1 MELAEWL
8 IAPYEYTF
16 MRRALASLLIVSV
29 VGSVVGTFVVH
40 KGLAA
45 SGAGLAHATLGGVA
59 IAFVNGASVALGA
72 LAAAVA
78 TALGIGYARRTSR
91 VSYDTAI
98 AIFFVSAFS
107 LGILIISRRST
118 YTPDLISFVFG
129 DILGVSQAVLVGE
142 LVLAVVVVGF
152 VLAFYRELVM
162 VAYDPA
168 MASAVGV
175 RTAFFEFS
183 LLVLIAL
190 AVVVALQVIGIVLVT
205 ATLIIPPATAS
216 LLFRRIPRIMA
227 ASFLISAATSVVGLY
242 ASFHAG
248 VAASP
253 AVVLSATA
261 VFAVALLAT
270 SLRRTRLPAAT
281 TAEQRAPER
290 MLGWPRHMDPRRDI
304 T

>member
-1 MELAEWL
+1 MEVVDWL

-16 MRRALASLLIVSV
+16 MRRALASLLIVSL

-45 SGAGLAHATLGGVA
+45 SGSGLAHATLGGVA

-72 LAAAVA
+72 LVAAVA

-91 VSYDTAI
+91 ISYDTAI

-107 LGILIISRRST
+107 LGILVISRRSS

-129 DILGVSQAVLVGE
+129 DILGVSRADLIGE

-162 VAYDPA
+162 VAYDPS
-168 MASAVGV
+168 MAAAVGV
-175 RTAFFEFS
+175 RTGFFEFA

-190 AVVVALQVIGIVLVT
+190 AVVVALQAIGIVLVT

-227 ASFLISAATSVVGLY
+227 ASFLIGAATSVVGLY
-242 ASFHAG
+242 ASFYAG

-261 VFAVALLAT
+261 TFTVALLAT
-270 SLRRTRLPAAT
+270 SLRRTRLPAVAI
-281 TAEQRAPER
+281 AE
-290 MLGWPRHMDPRRDI
+290 
-304 T
+304 

>member
-1 MELAEWL
+1 LIVELGEWL

-16 MRRALASLLIVSV
+16 MRRALASLLIVSL

-59 IAFVNGASVALGA
+59 IAFVNGASVAFGA
-72 LAAAVA
+72 LVAAVA

-107 LGILIISRRST
+107 LGILVISRRST

-129 DILGVSQAVLVGE
+129 DILGVSRADLLGE
-142 LVLAVVVVGF
+142 LALAGVVIGF

-162 VAYDPA
+162 VAYDPS
-168 MASAVGV
+168 MAAAAGV

-216 LLFRRIPRIMA
+216 LMFRRIPRIMA
-227 ASFLISAATSVVGLY
+227 TSFLIGAASSLVGLY

-261 VFAVALLAT
+261 AFAVVLLAT
-270 SLRRTRLPAAT
+270 SLRRTRLPAAAA
-281 TAEQRAPER
+281 AE
-290 MLGWPRHMDPRRDI
+290 
-304 T
+304 

>member
-1 MELAEWL
+1 MELADWL

-16 MRRALASLLIVSV
+16 MRRALASLLIVSL
-29 VGSVVGTFVVH
+29 VGSIVGTFVVH

-45 SGAGLAHATLGGVA
+45 SGSGLAHATLGGVA

-72 LAAAVA
+72 LVAAVA

-107 LGILIISRRST
+107 LGILVISRRSS

-129 DILGVSQAVLVGE
+129 DILGVSRTDLLGALI
-142 LVLAVVVVGF
+142 LAVVVVGF
-152 VLAFYRELVM
+152 VFAFYRELVM

-168 MASAVGV
+168 MAAAAGV
-175 RTAFFEFS
+175 RTGFFEFA

-227 ASFLISAATSVVGLY
+227 ASFLIGVATSVVGLY

-253 AVVLSATA
+253 AIVLSATA
-261 VFAVALLAT
+261 TFAVALVAT
-270 SLRRTRLPAAT
+270 SLRRTRLPAPAI
-281 TAEQRAPER
+281 AE
-290 MLGWPRHMDPRRDI
+290 
-304 T
+304 

>member
-1 MELAEWL
+1 MAELAEWL
-8 IAPYEYTF
+8 IAPYEYAF
-16 MRRALASLLIVSV
+16 MQRALASLLIVSL

-45 SGAGLAHATLGGVA
+45 SGSGLAHATLAGVS

-72 LAAAVA
+72 LVAAVA
-78 TALGIGYARRTSR
+78 TALGIGYVRRTSR

-107 LGILIISRRST
+107 LGILVISRRSS
-118 YTPDLISFVFG
+118 YTPDLVSFVFG
-129 DILGVSQAVLVGE
+129 DILGVSRADLVGE
-142 LVLAVVVVGF
+142 LILAVVVVGF
-152 VLAFYRELVM
+152 VLAFYREMVM
-162 VAYDPA
+162 VAYDPS
-168 MASAVGV
+168 MASAAGV
-175 RTAFFEFS
+175 RTMFFEFS

-190 AVVVALQVIGIVLVT
+190 AVVVALQAIGIVLVT

-227 ASFLISAATSVVGLY
+227 ASFLIGAASSVVGLY

-253 AVVLSATA
+253 AVVLCATA
-261 VFAVALLAT
+261 AFAVALVAT
-270 SLRRTRLPAAT
+270 SLRRTRLPATAT
-281 TAEQRAPER
+281 AGE
-290 MLGWPRHMDPRRDI
+290 
-304 T
+304 

>member
-1 MELAEWL
+1 MVEIAEWL
-8 IAPYEYTF
+8 IEPYEYAF
-16 MRRALASLLIVSV
+16 MRRALASLVIVSL

-45 SGAGLAHATLGGVA
+45 SGSGLAHATLAGVA

-78 TALGIGYARRTSR
+78 TALGIGFVRRTSR

-107 LGILIISRRST
+107 LGILVISRRSS
-118 YTPDLISFVFG
+118 YTPDLVSFVFG
-129 DILGVSQAVLVGE
+129 DILGVSRADLLGE
-142 LVLAVVVVGF
+142 LVLAVVVLGF
-152 VLAFYRELVM
+152 VIAFYREMVM

-168 MASAVGV
+168 MASAAGV
-175 RTAFFEFS
+175 RTMFFEFA

-190 AVVVALQVIGIVLVT
+190 AVVVALQAIGIVLVT

-216 LLFRRIPRIMA
+216 LLLRRIPQIMGV
-227 ASFLISAATSVVGLY
+227 SFLIGVVSSIVGLY

-253 AVVLSATA
+253 AVVLAATLA
-261 VFAVALLAT
+261 FAIALVAT
-270 SLRRTRLPAAT
+270 SLRRTRLPAA
-281 TAEQRAPER
+281 AME
-290 MLGWPRHMDPRRDI
+290 
-304 T
+304 

>member
-8 IAPYEYTF
+8 IKPYEYEF
-16 MRRALASLLIVSV
+16 MQRALASLLIVSL

-45 SGAGLAHATLGGVA
+45 SGSGLAHATLAGVA

-72 LAAAVA
+72 LVAAVA

-107 LGILIISRRST
+107 LGILVISRRSS
-118 YTPDLISFVFG
+118 YTPDLVSFVFG
-129 DILGVSQAVLVGE
+129 DILGVSRADLLGE
-142 LVLAVVVVGF
+142 VILAIVVVGF
-152 VLAFYRELVM
+152 VLAFYREMVM

-168 MASAVGV
+168 MAAAAGV
-175 RTAFFEFS
+175 RTMFFEFS

-190 AVVVALQVIGIVLVT
+190 AVVVALQAIGIVLVT

-227 ASFLISAATSVVGLY
+227 ASFLIGAAASVFGLY

-261 VFAVALLAT
+261 AFGVALVAT
-270 SLRRTRLPAAT
+270 SLRRTRLPAAAI
-281 TAEQRAPER
+281 AE
-290 MLGWPRHMDPRRDI
+290 
-304 T
+304 

>member
-1 MELAEWL
+1 MIVELAEWL

-16 MRRALASLLIVSV
+16 MRRALGSLLIVSL

-45 SGAGLAHATLGGVA
+45 SGNGLAHATLGGVA

-107 LGILIISRRST
+107 LGILVISRRST
-118 YTPDLISFVFG
+118 YTPDLLSFVFG
-129 DILGVSQAVLVGE
+129 DILGVSRADLVGE
-142 LVLAVVVVGF
+142 LALAVVVIGF
-152 VLAFYRELVM
+152 VLAFYREMVM
-162 VAYDPA
+162 VAYDPG
-168 MASAVGV
+168 MAAAAGV
-175 RTAFFEFS
+175 RTGFFEFS

-190 AVVVALQVIGIVLVT
+190 AVVVALQAIGIVLVT

-216 LLFRRIPRIMA
+216 LLFRRIPLIMA
-227 ASFLISAATSVVGLY
+227 TGFLIGAATSVAGLY

-253 AVVLSATA
+253 AIVLSATA
-261 VFAVALLAT
+261 TFTVALLAT
-270 SLRRTRLPAAT
+270 SLRRTRLPAPA
-281 TAEQRAPER
+281 TAE
-290 MLGWPRHMDPRRDI
+290 
-304 T
+304 

>member
-1 MELAEWL
+1 MEVVDWL

-16 MRRALASLLIVSV
+16 MRRALASLLIVSL

-45 SGAGLAHATLGGVA
+45 SGSGLAHATLGGVA

-72 LAAAVA
+72 LVAAVA

-107 LGILIISRRST
+107 LGILVISRRSS

-129 DILGVSQAVLVGE
+129 DILGVSRADLIGE
-142 LVLAVVVVGF
+142 LALAVVVLGF
-152 VLAFYRELVM
+152 VLAFHREMVM
-162 VAYDPA
+162 VAYDPS
-168 MASAVGV
+168 MAAASGV
-175 RTAFFEFS
+175 RTGFFEFS

-190 AVVVALQVIGIVLVT
+190 AVVVALQAIGIVLVT

-227 ASFLISAATSVVGLY
+227 ASFLIGAATSVVGLY

-253 AVVLSATA
+253 AIVLSATA
-261 VFAVALLAT
+261 TFAVALVAT
-270 SLRRTRLPAAT
+270 SLRPTRLPPVAI
-281 TAEQRAPER
+281 AE
-290 MLGWPRHMDPRRDI
+290 
-304 T
+304 